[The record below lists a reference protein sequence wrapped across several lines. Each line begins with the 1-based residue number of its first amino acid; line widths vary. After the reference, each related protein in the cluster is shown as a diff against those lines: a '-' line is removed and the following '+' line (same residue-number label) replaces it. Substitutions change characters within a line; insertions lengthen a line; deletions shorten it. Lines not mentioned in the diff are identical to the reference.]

1 LVSEIV
7 FGVGL
12 EEDHSEVEVAKLV
25 AKLPDDAEAK
35 MVSCEDLSTFL
46 FRGMSDFNKVETII
60 RYLNSI
66 LMEIESLLLA
76 NVYAKRKRE
85 EG

>member
-1 LVSEIV
+1 
-7 FGVGL
+7 
-12 EEDHSEVEVAKLV
+12 
-25 AKLPDDAEAK
+25 
-35 MVSCEDLSTFL
+35 
-46 FRGMSDFNKVETII
+46 VETII